1 VVTVAN
7 TAASRKDFLEFM
19 FVAICFVDGGFMDG
33 GFMDWGLC
41 FCFQKFFP
49 EAVTPRFLRTS
60 PHGLCQGFM
69 GLKTKS

>member
-1 VVTVAN
+1 MGA
-7 TAASRKDFLEFM
+7 LL
-19 FVAICFVDGGFMDG
+19 IGCFMDG

>member
-1 VVTVAN
+1 MEGLWMGA
-7 TAASRKDFLEFM
+7 LL
-19 FVAICFVDGGFMDG
+19 IGCFMDG

-60 PHGLCQGFM
+60 LHGLCQGFM